1 MNLEQEAARVYT
13 ALCAG
18 GLAVVPTVAGY
29 GMVALEAGAVERIY
43 ALKGR
48 PATKPCVT
56 VTTWPIFDE
65 IAAPMDPFVRRWL
78 AEVTRWSPLA
88 VVTPV
93 DPGSRLLAALHPF
106 VRAQCTRDATVA
118 TFHQAGPLVNRVAE
132 LAFADG
138 RLLVGSSGN
147 RSGSGNAYRL
157 GEVAAGDS
165 ADVVVDVG
173 PIPMIDGTRN
183 ATTILDLS
191 SGRFLREGLHFGPL
205 SASWER
211 LEARRREGGQNVSLA
226 PRERAGRRTSSGP
239 DQGLLG

>member
-1 MNLEQEAARVYT
+1 MNLEHEAARVYT
-13 ALCAG
+13 TLRAG

-29 GMVALEAGAVERIY
+29 GMVALDAGAVERIY

-56 VTTWPIFDE
+56 VTTWPIFDA
-65 IAAPMDPFVRRWL
+65 IAAPIDPSVRRWI

-88 VVTPV
+88 VVAPI
-93 DPGSRLLAALHPF
+93 DPGSRLLAGLHPF
-106 VRAQCTRDATVA
+106 VLAQCTRDATVA

-157 GEVAAGDS
+157 EEVAAGDS

-191 SGRFLREGLHFGPL
+191 AGRFLREGLHFAAL
-205 SASWER
+205 SASW
-211 LEARRREGGQNVSLA
+211 ARRGARRSA
-226 PRERAGRRTSSGP
+226 PSAAPTERPGHRGSSVQGRAFP
-239 DQGLLG
+239 V